1 VTKDNFYVY
10 TFSMERMEEND
21 VARAFWNRIDSLRGK
36 MQLHELAI
44 ASNMS
49 FTTLRNQKS
58 GRTLQLP
65 KTLQAYS
72 MAKTL
77 NTTVEFLLTGNDPNI
92 FSSILVKAY
101 SEASETNK
109 RIVDIALSLDDNK
122 NQTKRM
128 SV

>member
-1 VTKDNFYVY
+1 
-10 TFSMERMEEND
+10 
-21 VARAFWNRIDSLRGK
+21 